1 MGPVQLRRP
10 SLETD
15 ALQPRPISSSLSRT
29 AGWVSVMRVLVV
41 CDEKGQGSGLREWG
55 RSQRP
60 TSRKPRDVWHP
71 ARGIKGKI
79 KGKINIKGSGQEC
92 PLHTDPLAAGVG
104 QFYYGAIVVERGA
117 LAKIGDGGE
126 HVLHR
131 SALPGHLFE
140 AFAVKHISAGV
151 LGFGDAIGHQDQPIP
166 RPHLAAVA

>member
-71 ARGIKGKI
+71 AREIKGKI
-79 KGKINIKGSGQEC
+79 KSPKGGCVESHPCAQNAQGWGTLGCGLVREDQR
-92 PLHTDPLAAGVG
+92 PNQKQGSKARSKAKSTSKAA
-104 QFYYGAIVVERGA
+104 
-117 LAKIGDGGE
+117 D
-126 HVLHR
+126 R
-131 SALPGHLFE
+131 S
-140 AFAVKHISAGV
+140 VRSTQI
-151 LGFGDAIGHQDQPIP
+151 
-166 RPHLAAVA
+166 R